1 MKPFLSTVW
10 GHTVRVLL
18 AVGDYLVRVLLAV
31 DQLANVVFFNGSPDE
46 TMSAASYRMHRDGR
60 FWGFLMYPIN
70 WLFFWQG
77 PNHCY
82 NAYIKELKRTQYPE
96 EYRSKQ

>member
-1 MKPFLSTVW
+1 MNYII
-10 GHTVRVLL
+10 RVLL
-18 AVGDYLVRVLLAV
+18 AL

-46 TMSAASYRMHRDGR
+46 TMSATSYRMNRDGR

-77 PNHCY
+77 PNHCR
-82 NAYIKELKRTQYPE
+82 NAYLNELARLQYPD
-96 EYRSKQ
+96 EYRGSK